1 MILSYGSIN
10 MKLKILSLAVLLV
23 SFNSYGWFDWLDK
36 YDSYGECMHKYE
48 FDKSFVESVCPGCN
62 DWQKDARKE
71 RAKDKKAELRC
82 LDYLK
87 PWE

>member
-1 MILSYGSIN
+1 
-10 MKLKILSLAVLLV
+10 
-23 SFNSYGWFDWLDK
+23 
-36 YDSYGECMHKYE
+36 MHKYE

>member
-1 MILSYGSIN
+1 MKKITILFT
-10 MKLKILSLAVLLV
+10 LLT
-23 SFNSYGWFDWLDK
+23 SFFFFGWFGWFGSFDK
-36 YDSYGECMHKYE
+36 YDSYGECKYEYE

-71 RAKDKKAELRC
+71 RVKDKKAELRC